1 MSHVS
6 KGQAKDVE
14 SVPDLLN
21 QSTGI
26 CLCFEV
32 TNEMKA
38 NQSCFSQS
46 VLPSVYGT
54 NFVLHSH
61 IPKQIF
67 KTGKKMEGLRKIKK
81 VSRHF
86 CSKNEEYSISP
97 LLFIII
103 LLF

>member
-1 MSHVS
+1 MSHAS
-6 KGQAKDVE
+6 GGQARDVE
-14 SVPDLLN
+14 SVPDLLY

-46 VLPSVYGT
+46 SLPSVYGT

-61 IPKQIF
+61 IPKQIM

-81 VSRHF
+81 VNLYFSPFMNIPFLCF
-86 CSKNEEYSISP
+86 CLS
-97 LLFIII
+97 
-103 LLF
+103 